1 MKQLLLICSTLVMFF
16 AFPSATLAQD
26 PCDAVSRQN
35 APGFFRSTRN
45 ATQVIEVGET
55 YNICLLKRNPRTLRF
70 VSVTD
75 IEQSGQAAVGIFR
88 YYDTGVLQDTFTL
101 EEDGLSVG
109 ERSILLEQGL
119 NGISVTAVAPGT
131 FSLTTSGFR
140 NFATPQQRD
149 LEVLTVNFAV
159 VAANLPVNWTKDLAY
174 EPFGEN
180 IKLKWSVAEQV
191 DVAGYELER
200 MLEGETFEKVADV
213 AYQENG
219 SLEVEYASVQS
230 WPTRSAYYR
239 VKQLDY
245 AGTYDY
251 SNVVFVEG
259 NDAAVQQFRMFP
271 NPASSTVRMSIPE
284 GIRTVDLISASGQ
297 IVRSFT
303 ANEVRRE
310 GMDVSSVS
318 AGMYLVRPVGDDGAA
333 KPQRLVVNH

>member
-1 MKQLLLICSTLVMFF
+1 MFF
-16 AFPSATLAQD
+16 AFPSAAFTQTD
-26 PCDAVSRQN
+26 PCQETNRQN
-35 APGFFRSTRN
+35 ANGYFRSARN
-45 ATQVIEVGET
+45 ATQEIEVGET
-55 YNICLLKRNPRTLRF
+55 YYICLLKRNPNTLRF
-70 VSVTD
+70 VTVNNV
-75 IEQSGQAAVGIFR
+75 EQSGQGPVGVFR
-88 YYDTGVLQDTFTL
+88 YFDTGVLQDTFTL
-101 EEDGLSVG
+101 AEDDFSAGG
-109 ERSILLEQGL
+109 RSILLEQGL
-119 NGISVTAVAPGT
+119 NGISITAISTGS
-131 FSLTTSGFR
+131 FSLVTDGRR
-140 NFATPQQRD
+140 NFLTPQEKP
-149 LEVLTVNFAV
+149 LERLTVNFAV
-159 VAANLPVNWTKDLAY
+159 VAANLPVNWTKDLTY

-213 AYQENG
+213 AYRENG

-271 NPASSTVRMSIPE
+271 NPANSTVRMSVPE

-318 AGMYLVRPVGDDGAA
+318 AGMYLVRPVGENGAA
-333 KPQRLVVNH
+333 TPQRLVVNH